1 MALLQVALFGAIV
14 GPLIGLFWGW
24 LVLPA
29 VAHPPQWVAFT
40 LRGWLVFAALTG
52 MMYSLTFYF
61 VFGLAI
67 PYICRRYQP
76 SAAPRWLLG
85 LSGWFAALLIL
96 TVILPNGEWFGEAVR
111 ARSIRIL
118 VITTT
123 LFVLIGIFR
132 AAMDRAKAQKAAAEA
147 RAQVKA
153 LQAQINPH
161 FYFNTLN
168 TIYALIP
175 VDSAAAQRTV
185 GLLADMSR
193 HAFACAQS
201 DLVPLAQ
208 ELDFANAYLEIEKVR
223 LGNRLQCK
231 MPDGTSVEGIHLPA
245 LSVQPLIENAIRHGI
260 AKRLN
265 GGNVSVEVE
274 RNGTQFSL
282 TVMNDCELSAE
293 RSAGAFFRGGHA
305 LDNIRERLRLQYG
318 DRASLTVWFPRADA
332 VVVTVTGLP
341 NDPVSYR

>member
-14 GPLIGLFWGW
+14 GPLIGLFFGW
-24 LVLPA
+24 LLLPA
-29 VAHPPQWVAFT
+29 VAQPVPWVPFT
-40 LRGWLVFAALTG
+40 LRGWLLFGARGG
-52 MMYSLTFYF
+52 MAYSLVFYS

-76 SAAPRWLLG
+76 SRSTRWLLG
-85 LSGWFAALLIL
+85 LTGWFAALLIL
-96 TVILPNGEWFGEAVR
+96 TAILPNGEWFGEAVR

-118 VITTT
+118 VITTI

-132 AAMDRAKAQKAAAEA
+132 AALDRAKAQKAAAEA

-175 VDSAAAQRTV
+175 VDPAAAQRTV

-193 HAFACAQS
+193 HAFASAQS

-223 LGNRLQCK
+223 LGNRLQCR
-231 MPDGTSVEGIHLPA
+231 MPDATNVEGIHVPA

-260 AKRLN
+260 ARRLD
-265 GGNVSVEVE
+265 GGKVSIEVA
-274 RNGTQFSL
+274 RNGTRFSL
-282 TVMNDCELSAE
+282 TVMNDCEPSTE
-293 RSAGAFFRGGHA
+293 RSAASFFRGGHA

-318 DRASLTVWFPRADA
+318 DRASLTVLLPRLDA
-332 VVVTVTGLP
+332 VAVTVTGP
-341 NDPVSYR
+341 AQ

>member
-14 GPLIGLFWGW
+14 GPVIGLLFGW

-29 VAHPPQWVAFT
+29 IAHPPQGAPFT
-40 LRGWLVFAALTG
+40 LREYLAFAAPGGMAYSLVF
-52 MMYSLTFYF
+52 YSIFR
-61 VFGLAI
+61 LAI
-67 PYICRRYQP
+67 PYICRRSPP
-76 SAAPRWLLG
+76 SQAMRWLLG
-85 LSGWFAALLIL
+85 FSGWIAALLIL
-96 TVILPNGEWFGEAVR
+96 SAVLPGGEWFGEAVR

-118 VITTT
+118 AVTTI

-132 AAMDRAKAQKAAAEA
+132 AALDRANAQKAAAEA

-175 VDSAAAQRTV
+175 TDPAAAQRTV

-193 HAFACAQS
+193 HAFASAQS

-208 ELDFANAYLEIEKVR
+208 ELEFATAYLEIEKVR
-223 LGNRLQCK
+223 LGNRLQCT
-231 MPDGTSVEGIHLPA
+231 MPNATSVDGIHVPA

-260 AKRLN
+260 ARRAD
-265 GGNVSVEVE
+265 GGKVSVEVE
-274 RNGTQFSL
+274 RNGARFSF
-282 TVMNDCELSAE
+282 TVMNDCEPSTE
-293 RSAGAFFRGGHA
+293 RSAGTFFRGGHA

-318 DRASLTVWFPRADA
+318 DRASLTVTLPRPDA
-332 VVVTVTGLP
+332 VAVTLTGP
-341 NDPVSYR
+341 S